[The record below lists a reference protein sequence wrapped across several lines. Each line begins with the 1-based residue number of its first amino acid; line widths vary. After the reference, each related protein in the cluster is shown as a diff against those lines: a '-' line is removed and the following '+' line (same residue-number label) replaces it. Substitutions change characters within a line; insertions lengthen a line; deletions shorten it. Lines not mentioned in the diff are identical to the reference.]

1 MDIEVRVP
9 SEFERAD
16 WLALYELF
24 FEVGLCLPIPNLA
37 RKILLNFNLA
47 PTQLM
52 PKAWRIIICYV
63 MLGEEVGRQLTLGE
77 FLTYYVL
84 KVNSQGRA
92 QHYISPRGSIK
103 LVTELDYTD
112 RLWKNYYFI
121 LRLSVGFSFVCYVWH
136 PR

>member
-1 MDIEVRVP
+1 MYNEYTIPMDIEARVP

-16 WLALYELF
+16 HLQDGWLAFYELF
-24 FEVGLCLPIPNLA
+24 FEVGIFLPIPNLA

-84 KVNSQGRA
+84 KVNSQERV
-92 QHYISPRGSIK
+92 QHYISIK
-103 LVTELDYTD
+103 LVIELDYTD
-112 RLWKNYYFI
+112 RL
-121 LRLSVGFSFVCYVWH
+121 
-136 PR
+136 

>member
-1 MDIEVRVP
+1 MYNEYTIPMDIEAQVP

-16 WLALYELF
+16 HPQDGWIAVYELF
-24 FEVGLCLPIPNLA
+24 FEVGLCLPNPKLA

-103 LVTELDYTD
+103 LVQ
-112 RLWKNYYFI
+112 
-121 LRLSVGFSFVCYVWH
+121 S
-136 PR
+136 